1 MALDP
6 KFQAFLQTP
15 GIELA
20 PPPPGVTAAMMR
32 EGMKANPM
40 PIVAPPVHSRQD
52 LAIRGPGGDV
62 RVRLYKPTAAPDLP
76 LVVHFHGGGFVLC
89 DLDTHDGM
97 CSELANASGCAV
109 ASVEYRLAPETRF
122 PGPLE
127 DCYAA
132 LEQLAGRAAS
142 LGCDPGRLAVCGDS
156 AGGNLATAVA
166 MLARDRKGPKLRYQA
181 MIYPALDPG
190 CETASM
196 QEFATGY
203 MLTRDIMKWF
213 WAQYLSGPAD
223 AKNPLAAP
231 IVASAADLAGLP
243 PATILTAE
251 YDLPR
256 DEGEAYAGKL
266 RAAGVPVIAR
276 RYLGMI
282 HGFAS
287 LPFITEVANRAMADL
302 GADLR
307 AALAA

>member
-15 GIELA
+15 GIELS
-20 PPPPGVTAAMMR
+20 PPPEGVTAAMMR
-32 EGMKANPM
+32 AVMKANPM
-40 PIVAPPVHSRQD
+40 PVVAPPVHAKQD
-52 LAIRGPGGDV
+52 LAIRGPGGDI
-62 RVRLYKPTAAPDLP
+62 RVRLYRPSAAPNLP
-76 LVVHFHGGGFVLC
+76 LILHFHGGGFVLC
-89 DLDTHDGM
+89 DLDTHDGL

-122 PGPLE
+122 PGPVE

-132 LEQLAGRAAS
+132 LEQLAARAAS
-142 LGCDPGRLAVCGDS
+142 LGCDPARLAVCGDS
-156 AGGNLATAVA
+156 AGGNLATVVA

-181 MIYPALDPG
+181 MIYPATDPG
-190 CETASM
+190 CDTASM
-196 QEFATGY
+196 RELASGY
-203 MLTRDIMKWF
+203 MLPQAMTKWF
-213 WAQYLSGPAD
+213 WAQYLSSPAD
-223 AKNPLAAP
+223 AQNPLAAP
-231 IVASAADLAGLP
+231 IRSTMEHLAGLP

-251 YDLPR
+251 YDPLR
-256 DEGEAYAGKL
+256 DEGEKFSEML

-287 LPFITEVANRAMADL
+287 LPFITEVANRALADV

-307 AALAA
+307 AALAG